1 MPRRRKKGQPSDL
14 EAEFSHR
21 IRVADLPMPETE
33 LRFAAERVGSAPG
46 MRQRLKKYG
55 LKDWRFDFAWRE
67 HKVAVELNGGNY
79 VQGRHSNATQLT
91 GEYQKINKA
100 QQLGWVVLI
109 FDRKLVES
117 GEALRQ
123 LKIMLRL
130 RR

>member
-1 MPRRRKKGQPSDL
+1 MPRKKKNQPSDL
-14 EAEFSHR
+14 ELEFMHQ
-21 IRVADLPMPETE
+21 IRVAQLPKPERE

-46 MRQRLKKYG
+46 MRERLKKYS
-55 LKDWRFDFAWRE
+55 LQDWRFDLAWRE
-67 HKVAVELNGGNY
+67 HKLAVELNGGNY
-79 VQGRHSNATQLT
+79 VGGRHSNATQLT
-91 GEYQKINKA
+91 GEYRKINKA